1 MVWRPANDKPL
12 HILFDVSKSPDFM
25 DILAFLSEYKAL
37 TDYHF
42 LKSNAYLVLHTIYKY

>member
-12 HILFDVSKSPDFM
+12 YIIFGSKSLDFM

-37 TDYHF
+37 TYYH
-42 LKSNAYLVLHTIYKY
+42 LLMGQLQ